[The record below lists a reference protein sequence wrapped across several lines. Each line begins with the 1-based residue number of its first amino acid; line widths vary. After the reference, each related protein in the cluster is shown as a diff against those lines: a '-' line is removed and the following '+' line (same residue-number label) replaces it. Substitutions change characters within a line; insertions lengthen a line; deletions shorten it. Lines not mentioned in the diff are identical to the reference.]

1 MGPTVNERLI
11 GTAALVAAVGTG
23 IVGGVLF
30 AFSTFV
36 MRALDDLDPPEA
48 IRTMQAINV
57 RAVNPIFMGLFF
69 GTGLLTVVVAG
80 VSVMRSE
87 QDPDW
92 RLATAALL
100 YIVTIAITAA
110 YHVPHNDTLARVNS
124 TDANSAQIWHTY
136 SSGWTNWNHLRM
148 LTAIASSALLVASS
162 TRISV
167 ARSGEAR
174 ANESAACSVG
184 DHRRAGAPCASG
196 SARSVCPLPSIAG
209 PQTAVLNWG
218 TDDSLC

>member
-87 QDPDW
+87 QDPD
-92 RLATAALL
+92 T
-100 YIVTIAITAA
+100 TTQ
-110 YHVPHNDTLARVNS
+110 P
-124 TDANSAQIWHTY
+124 
-136 SSGWTNWNHLRM
+136 
-148 LTAIASSALLVASS
+148 
-162 TRISV
+162 
-167 ARSGEAR
+167 
-174 ANESAACSVG
+174 
-184 DHRRAGAPCASG
+184 
-196 SARSVCPLPSIAG
+196 
-209 PQTAVLNWG
+209 
-218 TDDSLC
+218 